1 MATDLC
7 TFVRLVP
14 LRVPT
19 RRNLFS
25 WQVKETLGVFVGSQ
39 IYSII
44 ILELRHCTDPP
55 FIDKPLIC
63 NTTRRGRSAYSITLG
78 LPLLVLQYS
87 VVLRAHTSDLARF
100 SRGQWLDFSPHHNH
114 PPALRLPRVL
124 STDKKNISEMQK
136 WAHRESSPA
145 CPPFHCLRGGGARN
159 RLVKKVAH
167 PVSQGAQ

>member
-1 MATDLC
+1 M
-7 TFVRLVP
+7 
-14 LRVPT
+14 
-19 RRNLFS
+19 
-25 WQVKETLGVFVGSQ
+25 
-39 IYSII
+39 
-44 ILELRHCTDPP
+44 LELRHCTDPP

-100 SRGQWLDFSPHHNH
+100 PRGQWLDFAPHHNH

-167 PVSQGAQ
+167 PDDDCRDVVAIIALLLAPLSRCRLNELCHRNRRVTLRFDELGNKRNSLW